1 MIKLVVCSGLQD
13 REPLSETS
21 SVAFVPQPCFPIQ
34 GLVWASSTIK
44 GEKKQQAV
52 SFGRKYSYFNG
63 YDVMNY

>member
-21 SVAFVPQPCFPIQ
+21 SGAFVPQPFSNAGARL
-34 GLVWASSTIK
+34 GLFYHERGKETT
-44 GEKKQQAV
+44 GTV
-52 SFGRKYSYFNG
+52 SFGSKYSYFNG